1 MINPIALIANLKNN
15 AMLIAVVAI
24 VAFASGWTV
33 HGWKTNS
40 GQLTGIQKQVKQ
52 AEVLQNESK
61 PIIEKKIDNLQK
73 TEIVYRTIRE
83 KIYEKN
89 DTDICFDA
97 DSLSLWN
104 SAIAGADN
112 HRPELAR
119 EATENEAVVAN
130 VTEVLTN
137 AADNFKTCNDNII
150 KHNALIDKAESL
162 NGKMCVCGE

>member
-1 MINPIALIANLKNN
+1 MISFIGGLSLQTKALI
-15 AMLIAVVAI
+15 IAAV
-24 VAFASGWTV
+24 FLTGLASGWTV
-33 HGWKTNS
+33 HSWKTNS

-61 PIIEKKIDNLQK
+61 PIIEKKIDSLQK
-73 TEIVYRTIRE
+73 SEIVYRTIRE

-89 DTDICFDA
+89 DTAICFDA

-119 EATENEAVVAN
+119 EAAENEAVVAN
-130 VTEVLTN
+130 VTEVLSN
-137 AADNFKTCNDNII
+137 ASDNFKTCNDNII

-162 NGKMCVCGE
+162 NGKMCVCGD

>member
-1 MINPIALIANLKNN
+1 MFNPLTIATNLKNN
-15 AMLIAVVAI
+15 AALILI
-24 VAFASGWTV
+24 VALVSFASGWTI
-33 HGWKTNS
+33 HSWKTDA
-40 GQLTGIQKQVKQ
+40 GKLTGVQKQVKQ
-52 AEVLQNESK
+52 AEALNNESK
-61 PIIEKKIDNLQK
+61 PIIEKKADSLQK
-73 TEIVYRTIRE
+73 SEVIYRTIRE

-89 DTDICFDA
+89 DTGICFDA

-104 SAIAGADN
+104 NSIAGADI

-119 EATENEAVVAN
+119 EAAENEAVVAN

-162 NGKMCVCGE
+162 NGKMCVCGD